1 MMAGATR
8 RDSSRWAVLGTMLCV
23 AAVFVDLSRSGG
35 NPVSLIQPGLDG
47 PSAAVVAEDFPAVE
61 PADGLG
67 LDGQQ
72 FYAMARDALHPDEA
86 APALDRPRYRWQR
99 PLLAWLGWALH
110 PTGGGGEGLIWA
122 LVAVNAAAVL
132 LGSYATS
139 RLAVRFGGPAWAG
152 LFFAV
157 LPGSW
162 YSLRVTVGDALGL
175 ALAVAAVALSASGR
189 HGRAVV
195 AGVAAVLAK
204 EVAVLV
210 LGGWWLARRT
220 RARLLL
226 VVVPAAAAAAWYLVL
241 RSVIPGEEDGVAE
254 LAAPFTGWI
263 DAVADRWIHG
273 EELWGMVASVSALV
287 AATAGLVHR
296 GLRHPLAPATLV
308 HLLFTLVCNGDVLGQ
323 EFGGTRSTMAL
334 LLLGLLLV
342 VTPGDQPVRT
352 DDEPSQGATGMVGPG
367 SAVGASTNS

>member
-1 MMAGATR
+1 MSAGASR
-8 RDSSRWAVLGTMLCV
+8 RDSLRWAVLGTLLCV
-23 AAVFVDLSRSGG
+23 GAVFVDLSRVGG
-35 NPVSLIQPGLDG
+35 NPVSLVQPGLDG
-47 PSAAVVAEDFPAVE
+47 PSAAVIAEDFPEVE

-72 FYAMARDALHPDEA
+72 FYAMARDALHPDEV

-110 PTGGGGEGLIWA
+110 PTGGGVGLIWA
-122 LVAVNAAAVL
+122 LVAVSAAGVL

-139 RLAVRFGGPAWAG
+139 RLAVRLGGPAWAAV
-152 LFFAV
+152 LFAV

-162 YSLRVTVGDALGL
+162 YSLRVTVADALGL
-175 ALAVAAVALSASGR
+175 ALATAAVALSASGR

-195 AGVAAVLAK
+195 AGAAAVLAK
-204 EVAVLV
+204 EVTVLV

-220 RARLLL
+220 RQRLAL
-226 VVVPAAAAAAWYLVL
+226 VVVPGIAAAAWYLVL
-241 RSVIPGEEDGVAE
+241 RVRIPGDEAGVTE
-254 LAAPFTGWI
+254 LAAPFTGWV

-273 EELWGMVASVSALV
+273 EELWGMVASVSAVV
-287 AATAGLVHR
+287 AAGAGLLHR
-296 GLRHPLAPATLV
+296 GLRHPLAPATAV
-308 HLLFTLVCNGDVLGQ
+308 HLAFTVVCNGDVLGQ

-342 VTPGDQPVRT
+342 VTPGAQPVRT
-352 DDEPSQGATGMVGPG
+352 DDEPSQGATGIVGPG
-367 SAVGASTNS
+367 SAVGASSNS